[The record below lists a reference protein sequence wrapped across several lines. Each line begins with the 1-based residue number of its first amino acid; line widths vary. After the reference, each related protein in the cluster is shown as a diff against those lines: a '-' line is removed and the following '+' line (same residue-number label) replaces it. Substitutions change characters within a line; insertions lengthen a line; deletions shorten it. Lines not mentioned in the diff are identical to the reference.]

1 MKHPPPPRPPR
12 SIATL
17 EGDERLPER
26 DTTIL
31 CHSCADFIAARP
43 HHSTANETV
52 AGGRNIE
59 IFNPLPDDR
68 IYFMWKEYL
77 QCDDIRNT
85 E

>member
-1 MKHPPPPRPPR
+1 MLNETPLPPDPR

-43 HHSTANETV
+43 HHSAANETV

-59 IFNPLPDDR
+59 IFNPLFDDR
-68 IYFMWKEYL
+68 IFY
-77 QCDDIRNT
+77 T
-85 E
+85 ERIFAI